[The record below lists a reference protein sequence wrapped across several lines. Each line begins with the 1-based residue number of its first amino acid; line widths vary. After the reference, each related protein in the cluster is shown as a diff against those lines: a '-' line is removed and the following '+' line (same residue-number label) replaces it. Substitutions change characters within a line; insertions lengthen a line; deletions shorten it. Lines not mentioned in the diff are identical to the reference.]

1 MPPFLVPRHVSAHR
15 TSAIALYRAL
25 LQQSRA
31 VPLPAESKA
40 ELQNIVRNRCKQTI
54 HLHSY
59 QRLRL
64 AFQAGYEAIEHLDA
78 SVAGDEKST
87 SYIAE
92 LIGKAPAKVKADP
105 PRPVLAKSRRNRS
118 EKSSEAVDAPPTTPA
133 FKPSTELISRPHPL
147 RQLSGKRH
155 VPVLFTAS
163 KIPVLRIKKPQPP
176 NLSGFIRHRIEQR
189 QRRHDRRHWLEEQ
202 VEFAQY
208 EDLWDEIVEE
218 HIGVD
223 AEVEAKRDM
232 LMEPTWAEEFQI
244 AKEEV
249 EFKIKEELRKNA
261 AMAVRMQEVV
271 DRESELLERERK
283 ARKEAKRLARAG
295 KKGGVE
301 EEVRVKEEGV
311 IKEEGL
317 VKEKGHVREEGQV
330 KEEPEKENIFRV
342 IKT

>member
-15 TSAIALYRAL
+15 ISAIALYRAL

-105 PRPVLAKSRRNRS
+105 PRPVLAKGKRKTSKD
-118 EKSSEAVDAPPTTPA
+118 ESSKHVAAPPP
-133 FKPSTELISRPHPL
+133 FKPSTELLSRPHPL

-271 DRESELLERERK
+271 DRETELLEREKK

-301 EEVRVKEEGV
+301 EQVRVKEEGV
-311 IKEEGL
+311 IKGGGL